1 MIILQY
7 VIFLFAVGCFL
18 FVGSDAD
25 CIEYIAE
32 KRQREGIM
40 AKFTP
45 ITAEGCVQTCEQLN
59 TCFAVNYFR
68 LNATCQLLNRTM
80 PESKLI
86 KTTKCLYKAIR
97 RPSQE
102 SIDNDPCFKLTCP
115 WDEICMHNTT
125 TNLPECYPL
134 CESPPA
140 IPGTLNETVEI
151 EVSQNYTYKCR
162 DGLLEKIDQTS
173 TVTCLKN
180 GHWTGTNFTC
190 VCESPPVIKGTINE
204 TIEIEVSQNYTYKC
218 WDGLFGK
225 IYQISTV
232 TCLKDGH
239 WTGTNFTCV
248 CKYPPAIPGTLYT
261 IIEKKVGQIYTY
273 KCQTGLVA
281 KAGQNP
287 TVTCLADGSWTST
300 MFACV
305 GQNWLKD
312 TIYLNNIQQSIEI
325 SNETGINMLACML
338 QCDEKMNI
346 CLSFFYD
353 NRTNHCILSSS
364 FRRGLPQGYTTSNG
378 FVYYTAPSTSCD
390 MGYSNVNLGGSYFCI
405 KLHRAT
411 QTFNEGMKICESE
424 KAKLL
429 IVTTE
434 AQITAT
440 MTFLEILHDYVYIG
454 LSYEINEGHWVS
466 WDGEEVSIFW
476 GSSTSQTADINGDCG
491 VILGLAMPI
500 GVFNHT
506 CSHSHSFICCKNYF

>member
-225 IYQISTV
+225 IDQISTV

-239 WTGTNFTCV
+239 WTGTNFTC
-248 CKYPPAIPGTLYT
+248 PPSA
-261 IIEKKVGQIYTY
+261 
-273 KCQTGLVA
+273 
-281 KAGQNP
+281 
-287 TVTCLADGSWTST
+287 
-300 MFACV
+300 
-305 GQNWLKD
+305 
-312 TIYLNNIQQSIEI
+312 
-325 SNETGINMLACML
+325 
-338 QCDEKMNI
+338 
-346 CLSFFYD
+346 
-353 NRTNHCILSSS
+353 
-364 FRRGLPQGYTTSNG
+364 
-378 FVYYTAPSTSCD
+378 SCD
-390 MGYSNVNLGGSYFCI
+390 MGYKNITLEIFYFCI
-405 KLHRAT
+405 KVYLIKT
-411 QTFNEGMKICESE
+411 PFNQAMTKCESD

-429 IVTTE
+429 VITTRN
-434 AQITAT
+434 QINDLKNYLPRGW
-440 MTFLEILHDYVYIG
+440 TFAGIWDKDE
-454 LSYEINEGHWVS
+454 EGIWKG
-466 WDGEEVSIFW
+466 WDGKQVRPFW
-476 GSSTSQTADINGDCG
+476 NPGEPDGGMNENCG
-491 VILGLAMPI
+491 VIASDQIGLLDKQCI
-500 GVFNHT
+500 SDHYFV
-506 CSHSHSFICCKNYF
+506 CSKT